1 MALNGYG
8 DRIAAREAQVVGDG
22 PKIAPLDDSAM
33 SAEVRAIV
41 DGVRA
46 GAGSGAA
53 AEVPE
58 YMRTLVHHPEL
69 FRINMDAGKVFFT
82 GRITPREREIAVLR
96 IGWLSGSPYEWG
108 EHVKIAKRYGL
119 SDEEIERS
127 TVGSTAPGWSE
138 HDAAI
143 QAGVE
148 ELLEDFAI
156 SDATWAVL
164 AKSWDEA
171 QLLEFP
177 AMVGQYVVTAFIQNS
192 MRARLAEDNPGL
204 TRR

>member
-1 MALNGYG
+1 MALKGYG
-8 DRIAAREAQVVGDG
+8 DRIAAREAQVVGSE
-22 PKIAPLDDSAM
+22 PKIRPLDDSEM

-58 YMRTLVHHPEL
+58 YMRTLVKNPEL

-82 GRITPREREIAVLR
+82 GRISPREREVAILR
-96 IGWLSGSPYEWG
+96 IGWLAGAPYEWG
-108 EHVKIAKRYGL
+108 EHVKIARRYGL
-119 SDEEIERS
+119 TDEEIERS
-127 TVGSTAPGWSE
+127 TVGSKAPGWSE
-138 HDAAI
+138 HEAAI

-156 SDATWAVL
+156 SDATWDVL

-177 AMVGQYVVTAFIQNS
+177 AMVGQYVVTAYVQNS